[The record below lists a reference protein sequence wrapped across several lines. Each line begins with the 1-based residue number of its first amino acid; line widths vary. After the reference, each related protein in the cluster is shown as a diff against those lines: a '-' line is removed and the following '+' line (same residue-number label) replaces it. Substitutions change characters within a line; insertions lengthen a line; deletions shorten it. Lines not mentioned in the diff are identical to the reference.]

1 MEILVDTGATNS
13 IIHQSALLKIQHQ
26 PYYPVQ
32 QQFFLANQ
40 TSIMIKGYVN
50 LEIKIQHI
58 KTFVTAAVTT
68 TLCCD
73 VILGEDWINH
83 YRVIIDRFKNKLEIL
98 GNKASVHLRTSS
110 DSKLFSPSSIALKTT
125 NDSVVHNY
133 KNYKPMMKHCLSKR
147 SHFINTLKNSSPQ
160 TPHVIQDI
168 EKTIDEMIQH
178 ITDLSHKN
186 KTRNVMS
193 QYQKIFDTSSST
205 IALTSLQHRI
215 STGDH
220 PPINSI
226 PYKCSL
232 QQQQALKNI
241 INQMERSNLIRP
253 SSSPWSFPVIL
264 IKKKSGDYR
273 FVVDYRK
280 LNAITTKD
288 SFPIPTIESTLQQL
302 AGNSYFSKLDLRSGY
317 FQIPISENDKPKTA
331 FITTFGLWEF
341 NVLPMGL
348 TNAPPSFQRI
358 MYNLIVNGREQYC
371 LCYLDDIIIFSKTF
385 NDHINHL
392 QEILRVLDQHRFQ
405 LNPSKCSLMNEKID
419 YLGHSID
426 RHGITPLHNNIKAIR
441 ELPLP
446 NCPTLKQANQFIGGI
461 GFYRKFIKNFSKIA
475 APLHRVTNLTK
486 DNKHNFKWGDEQR
499 QAVQQLTQIITGPEL
514 VLDFPDPALPF
525 TLSTDAST
533 VGLGA
538 VLKQTTED
546 NKIKIIYY
554 LSRTLTKS
562 ESRYSTTEL
571 EALAMVWSIMK
582 LRTYLLGK
590 DFKVETDHCPL
601 CQFHKKKSRN
611 GRLDRWSI
619 EILSEYNI
627 TEINYKKGK
636 CHCDAD
642 LLSRYPLYDNENEN
656 SLNNIHIRKQ
666 EQGYLFSYGSELDDE
681 EPDLQPIATI
691 NVVTRARN
699 YDSTKQFGD
708 QEQITSTN
716 DSSTSKAPIIYNT
729 RSRTDKLRKPNS
741 STSSN
746 TIKHFIPSSSS
757 INNKIIPTSS
767 SLPPNNI
774 NKAHAMNMGFSMKKL
789 KEEQIK
795 DKEIQGKIQHLV
807 NNDDYTIMD
816 GIIYKLVLRGKTKF
830 KLPWIPKSMIDQ
842 VLFLYHD
849 HHTAAHLGNN
859 KTSYKLMNKY
869 YWPNMHCTITN
880 YIKSCMKCS
889 KHNYI
894 RTKRPGKM
902 NLMPMPNEV
911 MGLVGMDYWGPTNSP
926 TAKGN
931 RYVIT
936 MTDYLSKFVFAKAV
950 HTNSAQEAAE
960 FFLDVCYHFGA
971 PTKLITDQGSH
982 FVAELTRTVI
992 ESCNTTH
999 ILATPYHPTSNAQTE
1014 RFNATFAPALSKLIS
1029 NQRQDWDDYLQAV
1042 IYAYNTSIHTTTT
1055 LTPFHL
1061 MFTRESQL
1069 LMDPKQLKVS
1079 LMKPNEYYDKVKK
1092 SRKLIIDYAQSTIQH
1107 QRILAKKRFDT
1118 NRPDPQYRTNDLIL
1132 IRVIN
1137 RTSKFQEK
1145 YEGPYRILDQKG
1157 PSTFIVKLEDPD
1169 SEDNPSYT
1177 KQVTTADMKHI
1188 LVQETI

>member
-1 MEILVDTGATNS
+1 
-13 IIHQSALLKIQHQ
+13 
-26 PYYPVQ
+26 
-32 QQFFLANQ
+32 
-40 TSIMIKGYVN
+40 
-50 LEIKIQHI
+50 
-58 KTFVTAAVTT
+58 
-68 TLCCD
+68 
-73 VILGEDWINH
+73 
-83 YRVIIDRFKNKLEIL
+83 
-98 GNKASVHLRTSS
+98 
-110 DSKLFSPSSIALKTT
+110 
-125 NDSVVHNY
+125 
-133 KNYKPMMKHCLSKR
+133 
-147 SHFINTLKNSSPQ
+147 
-160 TPHVIQDI
+160 
-168 EKTIDEMIQH
+168 
-178 ITDLSHKN
+178 
-186 KTRNVMS
+186 
-193 QYQKIFDTSSST
+193 
-205 IALTSLQHRI
+205 
-215 STGDH
+215 
-220 PPINSI
+220 
-226 PYKCSL
+226 
-232 QQQQALKNI
+232 
-241 INQMERSNLIRP
+241 
-253 SSSPWSFPVIL
+253 
-264 IKKKSGDYR
+264 
-273 FVVDYRK
+273 
-280 LNAITTKD
+280 
-288 SFPIPTIESTLQQL
+288 
-302 AGNSYFSKLDLRSGY
+302 
-317 FQIPISENDKPKTA
+317 
-331 FITTFGLWEF
+331 
-341 NVLPMGL
+341 
-348 TNAPPSFQRI
+348 
-358 MYNLIVNGREQYC
+358 
-371 LCYLDDIIIFSKTF
+371 
-385 NDHINHL
+385 
-392 QEILRVLDQHRFQ
+392 
-405 LNPSKCSLMNEKID
+405 
-419 YLGHSID
+419 
-426 RHGITPLHNNIKAIR
+426 
-441 ELPLP
+441 
-446 NCPTLKQANQFIGGI
+446 
-461 GFYRKFIKNFSKIA
+461 
-475 APLHRVTNLTK
+475 
-486 DNKHNFKWGDEQR
+486 
-499 QAVQQLTQIITGPEL
+499 
-514 VLDFPDPALPF
+514 
-525 TLSTDAST
+525 
-533 VGLGA
+533 
-538 VLKQTTED
+538 
-546 NKIKIIYY
+546 
-554 LSRTLTKS
+554 
-562 ESRYSTTEL
+562 
-571 EALAMVWSIMK
+571 MVWSIMK

-1169 SEDNPSYT
+1169 NEDNPSYT